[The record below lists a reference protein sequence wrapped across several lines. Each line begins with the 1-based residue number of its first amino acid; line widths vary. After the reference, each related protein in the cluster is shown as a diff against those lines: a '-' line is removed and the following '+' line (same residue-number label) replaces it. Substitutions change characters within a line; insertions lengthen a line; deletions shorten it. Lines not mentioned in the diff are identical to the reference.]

1 MAQTKKARK
10 AAMKAKQAAA
20 KAAPRTLKVW
30 DVVWAVK
37 ADWNHATPR
46 PHVVVDTREGEVLLM
61 PLSTSVARGVQLGVT
76 RTNGLAK
83 PSYCAA
89 TTTAKGG
96 VEVDA
101 RYWVA
106 AATLPAK
113 AGALDEVEAMV
124 MAEEMA
130 ARVAAL

>member
-10 AAMKAKQAAA
+10 AQMKAKQAAA
-20 KAAPRTLKVW
+20 KAAPRALQVW

-37 ADWNHATPR
+37 ADWNHSTPR
-46 PHVVVDTREGEVLLM
+46 PHIVVGTTDDQVQLM
-61 PLSTSVARGVQLGVT
+61 PLSSSVARGPQLGVT

-83 PSYCAA
+83 PSYCAV

-96 VEVDA
+96 VELDA

-106 AATLPAK
+106 AKSAK
-113 AGALDEVEAMV
+113 RAGRLDEVEQMV
-124 MAEEMA
+124 MADEMA
-130 ARVAAL
+130 ARLGSL

>member
-1 MAQTKKARK
+1 MAQTKKARQ

-20 KAAPRTLKVW
+20 KAAPRTYNVW
-30 DVVWAVK
+30 DVVYTVK
-37 ADWNHATPR
+37 ADWEHPAPR
-46 PHVVVDTREGEVLLM
+46 PHVVGA
-61 PLSTSVARGVQLGVT
+61 ARGGPGVRVPRGSGGGRGPGVVPP

-89 TTTAKGG
+89 TTTLKGG
-96 VEVDA
+96 VEADA

-106 AATLPAK
+106 TTALPAK

-130 ARVAAL
+130 ARLATV

>member
-1 MAQTKKARK
+1 MAQTKKARQ

-20 KAAPRTLKVW
+20 KAAPRTCNVW
-30 DVVWAVK
+30 DVVYTVK
-37 ADWNHATPR
+37 ADWEHPTPR
-46 PHVVVDTREGEVLLM
+46 PHVVVDARDGEVMLM
-61 PLSTSVARGVQLGVT
+61 PMSSSVARGPELVPT

-89 TTTAKGG
+89 TTTLKGG
-96 VEVDA
+96 VEADA
-101 RYWVA
+101 CYWVA
-106 AATLPAK
+106 TTALPAK

-130 ARVAAL
+130 ARLAAV